1 MLYILDNVLT
11 SDDIEYL
18 LKDWTADNFTDNSFN
33 HKDPV
38 RKKSASFNYDHP
50 GHTDK
55 CHYFWQKLQP
65 RMNTYLV
72 QKLSQPYFV
81 WYRETDYYQWHL
93 DSFPCAGVPSHYSFT
108 CFLNDPDEYEGGE
121 LVLQLGPKEISIK
134 EPKGTCVLYY
144 TGLRHKVNEVR
155 SGDRKVVVGWGE
167 SFVANSKVRET
178 LTELQLFLNDMEDSI
193 AVEEY
198 ERLDTIRLNLMRE
211 YANL

>member
-1 MLYILDNVLT
+1 
-11 SDDIEYL
+11 
-18 LKDWTADNFTDNSFN
+18 
-33 HKDPV
+33 
-38 RKKSASFNYDHP
+38 
-50 GHTDK
+50 
-55 CHYFWQKLQP
+55 
-65 RMNTYLV
+65 
-72 QKLSQPYFV
+72 LSQPYFV

-121 LVLQLGPKEISIK
+121 LVLQFGPKEVSIK

-144 TGLRHKVNEVR
+144 TGLRHKVNEVK
-155 SGDRKVVVGWGE
+155 SGDRKVVIGWGE

-178 LTELQLFLNDMEDSI
+178 LTELQLFLNDMEGSI